1 MSSLPGRVTLVAPT
15 DNRSTPHAQPNYPAV
30 AVMPGYPWAG
40 PASHCG
46 VHASENQLASAACAG
61 AALYARAATGSLA
74 SDKAA
79 GLAAAGLAGVGD
91 DTAASILACN
101 DCSARAG
108 HALWV
113 GYVVSRLPYCNI
125 ATNWRVESPLLSRNS
140 PSEPGRGPARAVVA
154 RPSIE
159 RKKVVFM
166 VNDTKNG
173 VFVCLV
179 DVSCLLGW
187 EGSWVKLSV
196 LETVC

>member
-1 MSSLPGRVTLVAPT
+1 MQPPT
-15 DNRSTPHAQPNYPAV
+15 TNRSTPHAQPNYPAV
-30 AVMPGYPWAG
+30 AVIPGDSWTG
-40 PASHCG
+40 PASHRG
-46 VHASENQLASAACAG
+46 LHKSEDQLAGAACAR
-61 AALYARAATGSLA
+61 AALNASAATGSLA

-101 DCSARAG
+101 DCSAGTG

-113 GYVVSRLPYCNI
+113 GYVVSHLPYCNI
-125 ATNWRVESPLLSRNS
+125 ATNWRVESPLLSRSS

-166 VNDTKNG
+166 VNDTKNS
-173 VFVCLV
+173 VFVCLL